1 MTIIP
6 TFHQLIDELADNL
19 MRQTFEDRLFD
30 AWPAGQIRK
39 EALQL
44 LQRDK
49 LMDELIKNLY
59 KSAE

>member
-19 MRQTFEDRLFD
+19 MRQTFEDSVFD
-30 AWPAGQIRK
+30 AWPAGQIREK
-39 EALQL
+39 ALQL